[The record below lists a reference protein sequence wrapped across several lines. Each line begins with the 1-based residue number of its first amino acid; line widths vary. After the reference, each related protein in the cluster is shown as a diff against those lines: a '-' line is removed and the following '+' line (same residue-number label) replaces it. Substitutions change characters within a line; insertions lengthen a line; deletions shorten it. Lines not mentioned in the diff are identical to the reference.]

1 MCFNVEEMMIEN
13 RETSKIILKKNR
25 RKKCK
30 FLEKTKEKKKEEK
43 RFREKGAVYVKGR
56 KIVRLRA
63 SSNIQIITHTEITS
77 TQDKVIF
84 IFINRHIK
92 NNHQQG
98 NRGTEENS
106 KRKS

>member
-1 MCFNVEEMMIEN
+1 MMIEN

-92 NNHQQG
+92 NNHQQD